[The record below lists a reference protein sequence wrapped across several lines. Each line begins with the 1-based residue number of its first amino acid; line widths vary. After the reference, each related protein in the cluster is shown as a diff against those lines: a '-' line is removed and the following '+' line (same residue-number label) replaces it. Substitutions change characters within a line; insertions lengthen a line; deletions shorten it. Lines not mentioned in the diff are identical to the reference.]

1 MSHFANADEIDSSFN
16 EKQIETFKSMF
27 ATIEKT
33 VRNLNDI
40 KYRHIANSA

>member
-16 EKQIETFKSMF
+16 KKQIETFKSLY
-27 ATIEKT
+27 AIIEKT
-33 VRNLNDI
+33 INNPDAV